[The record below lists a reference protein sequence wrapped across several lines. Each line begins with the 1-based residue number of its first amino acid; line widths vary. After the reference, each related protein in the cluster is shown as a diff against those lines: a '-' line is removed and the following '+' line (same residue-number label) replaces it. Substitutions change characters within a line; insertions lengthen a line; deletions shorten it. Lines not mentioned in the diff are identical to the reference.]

1 MDKLTV
7 AEAADRL
14 GISQEAVRR
23 RIGRGT
29 IEYDKDDDGRVYVF
43 LSPTNTPHDTV
54 HDGIQDGVPVGVHDA
69 LVEELRARVIFL
81 EAELEDRK
89 EKARRKDTIIMTMA
103 QRIPEL

>member
-54 HDGIQDGVPVGVHDA
+54 HDGSQDGVPVGVRDA
-69 LVEELRARVIFL
+69 LVEELRARVAFL
-81 EAELEDRK
+81 ETELENRK
-89 EKARRKDTIIMTMA
+89 EKARRHPQLLIVAI
-103 QRIPEL
+103 L